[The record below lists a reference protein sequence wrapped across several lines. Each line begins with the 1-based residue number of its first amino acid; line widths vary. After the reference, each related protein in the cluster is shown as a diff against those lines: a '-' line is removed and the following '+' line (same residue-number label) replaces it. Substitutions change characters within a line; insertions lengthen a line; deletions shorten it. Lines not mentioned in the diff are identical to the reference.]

1 LRFPLWEK
9 VLSAAPAIVAAAIV
23 SHVPDG
29 PATAGALPD
38 AATAS
43 AIIESISERVDRL
56 GEAMD
61 IAASV
66 KDTVRSVFRRTEG
79 IDDVVV
85 AAEQMIA
92 TNQSIATTA
101 AKAQDSALTVKAG
114 MADATSAIRHALG
127 SARDN
132 VATLAQA
139 TNSFS
144 AILGDAT
151 STVQKVSESSEAI
164 NAIAREIQLIA
175 VNAGVEAARSGA
187 AGRGFAVIA
196 NAVKDLAEQT
206 RAATAETVRQLGALS
221 QVIDRLAGES
231 RESAAKAR
239 EATAENEAIDRHL
252 EAFDGFGRAVNRL
265 VGDIEQIARPVD
277 ENIRVCGNVISEL
290 EHLAEG
296 MKTARQDF
304 GETARRIDGLV
315 DASQDLVGF
324 IAEKAVNTRNGAL
337 VTLAMETA
345 GTITRMFEQAVD
357 RGEIG
362 LADLFDDDY
371 RPIPGTDPQQVMT
384 RFVSLTDR
392 LLPAVQ
398 EPILSV
404 DPRIA
409 FCAAVDRNG
418 YLPTHN
424 KKFSR
429 PQGHDPVWN
438 AANSRN
444 RRIFN
449 DRTGLAAGRNTKPSL
464 VQTYRR
470 DMGGGQFV
478 LMKDISAPIRVKGR
492 HWGGFRIG
500 VKV

>member
-1 LRFPLWEK
+1 
-9 VLSAAPAIVAAAIV
+9 LSAA
-23 SHVPDG
+23 
-29 PATAGALPD
+29 TARPRSSSPH
-38 AATAS
+38 AS
-43 AIIESISERVDRL
+43 AEAPADAGIRLVEEISGKVDRL

-61 IAASV
+61 IAGSV
-66 KDTVRSVFRRTEG
+66 KEVVRNVFRRTQA

-92 TNQSIATTA
+92 VNESIAA
-101 AKAQDSALTVKAG
+101 IAGRAQDSASAVRHG
-114 MADATSAIRHALG
+114 MDAATGAIRTALG

-132 VATLAQA
+132 VSTLAKAA
-139 TNSFS
+139 TSFS
-144 AILGDAT
+144 VILGDAT

-175 VNAGVEAARSGA
+175 INAGVEAARSGA

-206 RAATAETVRQLGALS
+206 RAATAETARQLAALS
-221 QVIDRLAGES
+221 SVIERLAAES
-231 RESAAKAR
+231 RESEQKAHS
-239 EATAENEAIDRHL
+239 ASAENEAIDRHL
-252 EAFDGFGRAVNRL
+252 AAFDGFGKAVNKL
-265 VGDIEQIARPVD
+265 VADIEQIAKPVD
-277 ENIRVCGNVISEL
+277 DNIRVCGTVVSQL
-290 EHLAEG
+290 EDFAQD
-296 MKTARQDF
+296 MASARQDF

-315 DASQDLVGF
+315 GASQDLVGF
-324 IAEKAVNTRNGAL
+324 VAEKAVNTKDGAL

-345 GTITRMFEQAVD
+345 GRVAGLFEDAIR
-357 RGEIG
+357 RGEAS
-362 LADLFDDDY
+362 LADLFDEDY
-371 RPIPGTDPQQVMT
+371 QPVPGTDPEQVTT
-384 RFVSLTDR
+384 RFTALTDR
-392 LLPAVQ
+392 LLPTLQ
-398 EPILSV
+398 EQVLTL
-404 DPRIA
+404 DPRIV

-424 KKFSR
+424 RKFSQ
-429 PQGHDPVWN
+429 PQGRDPVWN
-438 AANSRN
+438 AANCRN

-449 DRTGLAAGRNTKPSL
+449 DRTGLAAGQNQKSSL

-478 LMKDISAPIRVKGR
+478 LMKDISAPIRVQGR